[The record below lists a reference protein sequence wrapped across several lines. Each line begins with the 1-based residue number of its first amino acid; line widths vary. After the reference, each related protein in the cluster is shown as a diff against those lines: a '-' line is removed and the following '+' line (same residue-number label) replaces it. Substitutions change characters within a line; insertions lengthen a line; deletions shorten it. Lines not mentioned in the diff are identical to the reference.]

1 MLQKLGCQTPCWD
14 QARLSSLVN
23 KQVRTCTCSPAF
35 LLYLVVKHLVD
46 LHHFRLFYTAR
57 VPQPM
62 LLKTAVQIAVT
73 VSVLAQT
80 SLTIFYLTDDVNFW
94 RKSSFREV
102 AAHCSL
108 LTAHCSLNTA
118 L

>member
-1 MLQKLGCQTPCWD
+1 M
-14 QARLSSLVN
+14 
-23 KQVRTCTCSPAF
+23 
-35 LLYLVVKHLVD
+35 D

-102 AAHCSL
+102 AAQCSL
-108 LTAHCSLNTA
+108 LTEYCTLVTEYYTAPRHYTAPHTAHLTSLHHTRFGTWT
-118 L
+118 LPPGPSPSS